1 MRTSWTKKQ
10 YQNLLNLIILFPL
23 TYVFLDIII
32 LTIAGVKWSDFILIF
47 IIANSAKFLG
57 SYLGYKS
64 TKWQQT
70 FMAEHLFITVNH
82 KFIKLYF
89 QLFFHKS

>member
-1 MRTSWTKKQ
+1 MRTSWTKNE
-10 YQNLLNLIILFPL
+10 YQNSLNLIILFPF

-64 TKWQQT
+64 TK
-70 FMAEHLFITVNH
+70 
-82 KFIKLYF
+82 
-89 QLFFHKS
+89 